1 MRIDRYAP
9 PKSSFLSLEK
19 DMSIITG
26 NMEKCSRLKR
36 LLCNTT
42 KDALSQETPDISVAE
57 MIEKGIIKIVP
68 KITVDPTILN
78 YIVISFDNFTPNAS
92 NPEYRDNIVNF
103 DIICHFDQWNLGNF
117 QLRPYRIAAEI
128 DSMFNNKYLSGI
140 GTLQFIGAN
149 QVVLTDEFAGI
160 SLMYAAIHGEED
172 KNAYT
177 PIKND
182 IPHFEEILEDV
193 ENDMKDD
200 E

>member
-1 MRIDRYAP
+1 MRIDRYTP

-68 KITVDPTILN
+68 KITVDPTLLN
-78 YIVISFDNFTPNAS
+78 YVVISFDNFTPNAS
-92 NPEYRDNIVNF
+92 NPEYRDNIINF

-140 GTLQFIGAN
+140 GTLEFIGAN

-160 SLMYAAIHGEED
+160 SLMYNAIHGEED

-177 PIKND
+177 PIKSE

-193 ENDMKDD
+193 ENDMKDN